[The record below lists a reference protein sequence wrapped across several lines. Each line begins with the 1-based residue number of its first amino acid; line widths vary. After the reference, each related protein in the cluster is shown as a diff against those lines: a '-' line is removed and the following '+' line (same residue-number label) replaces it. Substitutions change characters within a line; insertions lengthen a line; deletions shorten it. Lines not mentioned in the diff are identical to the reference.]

1 MHEMV
6 DQPADNR
13 GRDEMLAAH
22 LLKAGRLQPET
33 LERTRRVGASTGE
46 SLAGLLLK
54 LGLLAERDLAQ
65 ALAEVHGCRVVPAE
79 EFPDSP
85 IATETLSPRFLRDS
99 RVLPLALHDNGLD
112 LAMADPGDAYVRAA
126 IELASGRPVAPQAA
140 IPTEIEQ
147 AIDRLYG
154 QGEDTA
160 AADADGAMDQAIDE
174 ALETDIERLR
184 DLASEAP
191 VVRLVNRI
199 IADAVERRASD
210 IHLEPFESELKLRY
224 RIDGVLQA
232 GESPPARLK
241 AAVVSRI
248 KIMAKLNIAE
258 RRLPQDGR
266 MKIALRGAQ
275 IDLRVSTLP
284 SLYGE
289 GVVLRI
295 LDREAVS
302 LDFGALGIGGSSL
315 DRLLA
320 GLERPNG
327 IFLVTGPT
335 GSGKTTTLYAALA
348 RLNGVEQ
355 KIITV
360 EDPVEYQLDGVN
372 QIQVKPSIG
381 LTFASALRSIL
392 RHDPDIVL
400 IGEIRDLETA
410 QIAAQAA
417 LTGHLVLSTLHTNSA
432 TGSVTRLLDMGV
444 EDYLVTATVN
454 GVAAQR
460 LVRRLCDSCKS
471 PYAPDSALAE
481 HLGLS
486 SAASRDIRL
495 YRPAGCAAC
504 NETGYR
510 GRTAI
515 METLV
520 MDDRLRRIV
529 IERGDASAVHRAA
542 VEAGMQ
548 TLYAD
553 GLEKALAG
561 LTSIEEVLRVT
572 REA

>member
-1 MHEMV
+1 MREAME
-6 DQPADNR
+6 DAAGDR
-13 GRDEMLAAH
+13 DRDEVLAAH
-22 LLKAGRLQPET
+22 LVDAGRLLPET

-65 ALAEVHGCRVVPAE
+65 ALSEVHGCRVVPGE

-85 IATETLSPRFLRDS
+85 LEIEKLSPRFLRDH
-99 RVLPLALHDNGLD
+99 RVLPLAVHENRLV
-112 LAMADPGDAYVRAA
+112 LAMADPGDEYVRGAIALAA
-126 IELASGRPVAPQAA
+126 GMPVAAQAA

-147 AIDRLYG
+147 AIARLYG
-154 QGEDTA
+154 QIDA
-160 AADADGAMDQAIDE
+160 AGVTDAEGAMDQAIDE

-224 RIDGVLQA
+224 RIDGVLQE

-266 MKIALRGAQ
+266 MKVALRGTQ

-302 LDFGALGIGGSSL
+302 LDFGALGIAGPSL

-348 RLNGVEQ
+348 RLNTVER
-355 KIITV
+355 KIVTV

-372 QIQVKPSIG
+372 QIQVKSSIG
-381 LTFASALRSIL
+381 LTFANALRSIL

-432 TGSVTRLLDMGV
+432 AGSLTRLLDMGV

-454 GVAAQR
+454 GIAAQR
-460 LVRRLCDSCKS
+460 LLRRLCEACKS
-471 PYAPDSALAE
+471 PYTPEPALAE

-486 SAASRDIRL
+486 TAASRQARL
-495 YRPAGCAAC
+495 YRPVGCALC
-504 NETGYR
+504 NGTGYR

-529 IERGDASAVHRAA
+529 IERGDASAVQRAA
-542 VEAGMQ
+542 LESGMQ